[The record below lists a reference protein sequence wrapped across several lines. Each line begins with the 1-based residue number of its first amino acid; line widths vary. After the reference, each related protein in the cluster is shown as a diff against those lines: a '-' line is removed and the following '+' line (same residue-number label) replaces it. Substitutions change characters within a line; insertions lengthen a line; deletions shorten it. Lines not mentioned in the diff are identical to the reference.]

1 MITTFI
7 SKTRK
12 LLVGALTVAAVG
24 LASCEKFFDYEGDCE
39 PHYFVSFVYD
49 MNMLYADAFSS
60 MVSSVD
66 LYVFD
71 AATGDFVAHFAEA
84 DRELFKDKN
93 YLMPISVLPGEYK
106 FVAWCGLDNNEGR
119 FTVPDID
126 EIHNIEDLT
135 AVMAREYETRADV
148 PVSKTNL
155 DYNTNGEPCALYHG
169 MIEASLPDHQGTY
182 VYPVQ
187 LTKDT
192 NNIMVS
198 IWHRY
203 GELNKDHYE
212 IRLVYADGESNATLH
227 HTNAPLSDESILYL
241 PWSLRGGKLDLG
253 DVVPGLDEEGEGMN
267 EAYEHPEGR
276 YITAEIATSRL
287 MADHTPRLV
296 IYDKSADAVRLDV
309 PLVKQIEAYRSANYN
324 KMTLQEYLDRQ
335 DQFNITIILDSTW
348 VGFELVINGWH
359 SMNQGD
365 TDL

>member
-1 MITTFI
+1 M
-7 SKTRK
+7 
-12 LLVGALTVAAVG
+12 LVGVLTVAAIG
-24 LASCEKFFDYEGDCE
+24 FTSCERFFDYEGDCE

-49 MNMLYADAFSS
+49 MNILNADAFASR
-60 MVSSVD
+60 VSSVD

-71 AATGDFVAHFAEA
+71 AATGDFVDHFAEA

-93 YLMPISVLPGEYK
+93 YMMPLSVRPGEYK
-106 FVAWCGLDNNEGR
+106 LVAWCGLDNNEGR
-119 FTVPDID
+119 FTVPDPEQIR
-126 EIHNIEDLT
+126 NIEDLK
-135 AVMAREYETRADV
+135 AVMDREYESRTDV

-155 DYNTNGEPCALYHG
+155 DYNTNDEPCALYHG
-169 MIEASLPDHQGTY
+169 TIDVALPDHQGTY
-182 VYPVQ
+182 VYPVK

-192 NNIMVS
+192 NNIIVS

-203 GELNKDHYE
+203 GELDKSNYE

-241 PWSLRGGKLDLG
+241 PWDYRGGKLDLG
-253 DVVPGLDEEGEGMN
+253 EVVPGLSTGEGLN
-267 EAYEHPEGR
+267 EAYEYPEGR
-276 YITAEIATSRL
+276 YITAEISTSRL

-309 PLVKQIEAYRSANYN
+309 PLIKQIEAYRSANWN
-324 KMTLQEYLDRQ
+324 KMPLQEYLDRQ

-348 VGFELVINGWH
+348 VGFELVVNGWH
-359 SMNQGD
+359 TMNQGD

>member
-12 LLVGALTVAAVG
+12 LLVGALSVAAVG
-24 LASCEKFFDYEGDCE
+24 FTSCERFFDYEGDCE

-49 MNMLYADAFSS
+49 MNMLHADAFAS

-71 AATGDFVAHFAEA
+71 AESGDFVAHFAE
-84 DRELFKDKN
+84 DDKAMLETRD
-93 YLMPISVLPGEYK
+93 YLMPLPVVPGPYK
-106 FVAWCGLDNNEGR
+106 LVAWCGLANNEDR
-119 FTVPDID
+119 FIVPDTT
-126 EIHNIEDLT
+126 EIRHIEDLT
-135 AVMAREYETRADV
+135 AVMAREYQSRADV

-155 DYNTNGEPCALYHG
+155 DYNTIDEPCALYHG
-169 MIEASLPDHQGTY
+169 TIDVTLPDYQGTY

-192 NNIMVS
+192 NNIIVS

-212 IRLVYADGESNATLH
+212 IRLEYPDGESNATLH
-227 HTNAPLSDESILYL
+227 HTNAPLSDESVLYL
-241 PWSLRGGKLDLG
+241 PWSYRGGKLDLG
-253 DVVPGLDEEGEGMN
+253 EVVPGLSTDESMN

-276 YITAEIATSRL
+276 YITAEISTSRL
-287 MADHTPRLV
+287 MADHTPHLV
-296 IYDKSADAVRLDV
+296 IYDTSADAVRLDV
-309 PLVKQIEAYRSANYN
+309 PLIKQIEAFRSANYN
-324 KMTLQEYLDRQ
+324 KMALQEYLDRQ
-335 DQFNITIILDSTW
+335 DQFSITVILDSTW

-359 SMNQGD
+359 TMNQGD